1 MRGGNGG
8 RNEIFGNDF
17 APKTVALTFDDGP
30 HPRYTEQVLALL
42 RKYGIRACFFEL
54 GSNLGAVSD
63 AGEVTLSRNAE
74 VAKKVLAAGHTLA
87 NHSFSHPVLPKL
99 GEEQRTRE
107 I

>member
-30 HPRYTEQVLALL
+30 HPKYTELILALL

-54 GSNLGAVSD
+54 GTNLGAVEN
-63 AGEVTLSRNAE
+63 GEARLSRTGEIAR
-74 VAKKVLAAGHTLA
+74 KVLADGHVVA
-87 NHSFSHPVLPKL
+87 NHSFSHPVLSKL
-99 GEEQRTRE
+99 PEQQRASE
-107 I
+107 ID